1 MIIFKLQFCLIITVG
16 LILKFITNEFTVCS
30 KIITNKMTLMDYPL
44 FQG

>member
-1 MIIFKLQFCLIITVG
+1 MTFGFWLCVG
-16 LILKFITNEFTVCS
+16 WQVTNTIGGFVCS